1 MLRQIPGGD
10 AVNVLCCVRTV
21 VTVYYPI
28 GVYTMLDLTV
38 TLLLHSE
45 TRSAHKAN
53 LFCSFN
59 RCSSLHIIYLPPSRG
74 EYMRLAYALRSI
86 RKYSFRFFN
95 LHQVAVSFDG
105 YLPRNAVTQNSPDFN
120 RPGCLPRRAH
130 IQGLPRIEVRHSVSD
145 TVYWPRQRYRN
156 VTIWARVQFALG
168 LKVVAVVPPVMP
180 FSAAHRTAL
189 A

>member
-1 MLRQIPGGD
+1 MGFRISPAIDSRFRKSNAMLRQIPGGD

-86 RKYSFRFFN
+86 RKYSFRFLTSIN
-95 LHQVAVSFDG
+95 G
-105 YLPRNAVTQNSPDFN
+105 
-120 RPGCLPRRAH
+120 
-130 IQGLPRIEVRHSVSD
+130 
-145 TVYWPRQRYRN
+145 
-156 VTIWARVQFALG
+156 
-168 LKVVAVVPPVMP
+168 
-180 FSAAHRTAL
+180 
-189 A
+189 